1 MPSPARVD
9 VENSGQLLSAV
20 SRMFSATKQGGSQ
33 SRFAASILKDMKNK
47 KNIYKPAVAKT
58 PAKNPALKYILIAV
72 LLIAAAGIWCWQN
85 SSKKSENAT
94 AVNADAVTTT
104 NATENINE
112 PDMVTVQGGRF
123 AMGGNE
129 NNNEKPIH
137 NVTLSS
143 FKIAKYETTQAQWQ
157 KVMGSNHFSYKNCI
171 DCPVT
176 GVSWDAV
183 QAFIKK
189 LNTLSGKN
197 YRLPTE
203 AEWEYA
209 ARGGTKSKKFE
220 YAGSNDINA
229 VAWTSLD
236 SGSNAHPVGQ
246 KQANE
251 LGLYDMSGNVF
262 EWCEDWYD
270 ENYYGKSPG
279 NDPKGPA
286 TGPYRV
292 IRGGNCASEPAISS
306 VAYRIPVK
314 VGWGAIGF
322 RLASSL

>member
-1 MPSPARVD
+1 M
-9 VENSGQLLSAV
+9 
-20 SRMFSATKQGGSQ
+20 
-33 SRFAASILKDMKNK
+33 
-47 KNIYKPAVAKT
+47 
-58 PAKNPALKYILIAV
+58 KYIFIAV
-72 LLIAAAGIWCWQN
+72 LLIAAAGIRCSQSN
-85 SSKKSENAT
+85 TKISENAT
-94 AVNADAVTTT
+94 AVNSDFVTTT
-104 NATENINE
+104 EATGNIIE
-112 PDMVTVQGGRF
+112 PDIVTVQGGRF

-143 FKIAKYETTQAQWQ
+143 FKIAKYETTYSQWQ
-157 KVMGSNHFSYKNCI
+157 KVMGSIPSGGKDCM

-176 GVSWDAV
+176 ARGWDEV
-183 QAFIKK
+183 QIFIKK

-229 VAWTSLD
+229 VAWTSVN
-236 SGSNAHPVGQ
+236 SGSKTSIHPVGQ
-246 KQANE
+246 KEANE
-251 LGLYDMSGNVF
+251 LGLYDMSGNVW
-262 EWCEDWYD
+262 EWCNDWYD
-270 ENYYGKSPG
+270 ENYYGKSPA

-286 TGPYRV
+286 TGPHRV
-292 IRGGNCASEPAISS
+292 IRGGSGNSASEPAVCR
-306 VAYRIPVK
+306 VAYRLPVL
-314 VGWGAIGF
+314 WGTGSVGF

>member
-1 MPSPARVD
+1 
-9 VENSGQLLSAV
+9 
-20 SRMFSATKQGGSQ
+20 
-33 SRFAASILKDMKNK
+33 MKNK
-47 KNIYKPAVAKT
+47 KNIYKPEVPET

-72 LLIAAAGIWCWQN
+72 LLIAAAGILWSQSN
-85 SSKKSENAT
+85 PKMSENAS
-94 AVNADAVTTT
+94 AVNSDSVMAIG
-104 NATENINE
+104 ATGIINE

-143 FKIAKYETTQAQWQ
+143 FKIAKYETTLAQWQ
-157 KVMGSNHFSYKNCI
+157 KVMGSNPSGRKDCM

-176 GVSWDAV
+176 AVGWDDI
-183 QAFIKK
+183 QTFIKK

-209 ARGGTKSKKFE
+209 ARGGKKSKRFE
-220 YAGSNDINA
+220 YAGSNDVNA
-229 VAWTSLD
+229 VAWTFAN
-236 SGSNAHPVGQ
+236 SGSTTHPVGQ
-246 KQANE
+246 KEPNE

-262 EWCEDWYD
+262 EWCNDWYD
-270 ENYYGKSPG
+270 ENYYDKSPEH
-279 NDPKGPA
+279 NPKGPA
-286 TGPYRV
+286 TGLHRV
-292 IRGGNCASEPAISS
+292 FRGGNRASEPAKSR
-306 VAYRIPVK
+306 VAYRNPFRL
-314 VGWGAIGF
+314 GYGTLGF

>member
-1 MPSPARVD
+1 
-9 VENSGQLLSAV
+9 
-20 SRMFSATKQGGSQ
+20 
-33 SRFAASILKDMKNK
+33 MKNK
-47 KNIYKPAVAKT
+47 KNIYKPEVPET
-58 PAKNPALKYILIAV
+58 PAKNPAMKYILIAV
-72 LLIAAAGIWCWQN
+72 LLIAAAGIWWWQSN
-85 SSKKSENAT
+85 PKISENAT
-94 AVNADAVTTT
+94 AVNSDSVMTTG
-104 NATENINE
+104 ATGNINE
-112 PDMVTVQGGRF
+112 PEMVTVQGGRF

-157 KVMGSNHFSYKNCI
+157 KVMGSNPSGRKDCM

-229 VAWTSLD
+229 VAWTSAN
-236 SGSNAHPVGQ
+236 SGSNARRSNAHPVGQ
-246 KQANE
+246 KEANE

-262 EWCEDWYD
+262 EWCNDWYD

-292 IRGGNCASEPAISS
+292 IRGGNWASESAASR
-306 VAYRIPVK
+306 VAARPPVK

>member
-1 MPSPARVD
+1 
-9 VENSGQLLSAV
+9 
-20 SRMFSATKQGGSQ
+20 
-33 SRFAASILKDMKNK
+33 MKSK
-47 KNIYKPAVAKT
+47 ENIYNPEVPET
-58 PAKNPALKYILIAV
+58 QAKNTALKYILIAV
-72 LLIAAAGIWCWQN
+72 LLILAAGIWGWQSN
-85 SSKKSENAT
+85 SKKSENAT
-94 AVNADAVTTT
+94 AVTG
-104 NATENINE
+104 NINE

-123 AMGGNE
+123 AMGGNK

-143 FKIAKYETTQAQWQ
+143 FKIAKYETTVAQWQ
-157 KVMGSNHFSYKNCI
+157 KVMGSNPLGRKDCM
-171 DCPVT
+171 DCPAT
-176 GVSWDAV
+176 GAGWDDV
-183 QAFIKK
+183 QTFIKK

-236 SGSNAHPVGQ
+236 SASNAHPVGQ
-246 KQANE
+246 KKANA
-251 LGLYDMSGNVF
+251 LGLYDMSGNVY

-270 ENYYGKSPG
+270 ENYYGKSPA
-279 NDPKGPA
+279 NDPKGAA
-286 TGPYRV
+286 TGEYHV
-292 IRGGNCASEPAISS
+292 SRGGNWVSEPAASR
-306 VAYRIPVK
+306 VANRPPVQ

>member
-1 MPSPARVD
+1 
-9 VENSGQLLSAV
+9 
-20 SRMFSATKQGGSQ
+20 
-33 SRFAASILKDMKNK
+33 MKNK
-47 KNIYKPAVAKT
+47 KIVYNPEVPET
-58 PAKNPALKYILIAV
+58 LAKNPVLKYILIAI
-72 LLIAAAGIWCWQN
+72 LLITAACTRWWQSN
-85 SSKKSENAT
+85 PKILENAT
-94 AVNADAVTTT
+94 AVNSDSVMTTG
-104 NATENINE
+104 ATENINE

-157 KVMGSNHFSYKNCI
+157 KVMGSNPSYPKGCV
-171 DCPVT
+171 DCPVRI
-176 GVSWDAV
+176 VSWDAV
-183 QAFIKK
+183 QTFIKK
-189 LNTLSGKN
+189 LNTLCGKN

-209 ARGGTKSKKFE
+209 ARGGKKSKKFE

-229 VAWTSLD
+229 VAWTSAN
-236 SGSNAHPVGQ
+236 SGSNPHPVGQ
-246 KQANE
+246 KEANE

-262 EWCEDWYD
+262 EWCNDWYD

-286 TGPYRV
+286 TGPYRA
-292 IRGGNCASEPAISS
+292 IRGGNWVSEPALSR
-306 VAYRIPVK
+306 VAYRPPVQ

>member
-1 MPSPARVD
+1 
-9 VENSGQLLSAV
+9 
-20 SRMFSATKQGGSQ
+20 
-33 SRFAASILKDMKNK
+33 MKNK
-47 KNIYKPAVAKT
+47 ENIYNPEVPET
-58 PAKNPALKYILIAV
+58 PTKNPAMKYILIAV
-72 LLIAAAGIWCWQN
+72 LFIATAGILWSQSN
-85 SSKKSENAT
+85 SKISENAT
-94 AVNADAVTTT
+94 AV
-104 NATENINE
+104 TENINE

-143 FKIAKYETTQAQWQ
+143 FKIAKYETTVAQWQ
-157 KVMGSNHFSYKNCI
+157 KVMGSNPLGRKDCM
-171 DCPVT
+171 DCPAT
-176 GVSWDAV
+176 GAGWDDV
-183 QAFIKK
+183 QTFIKK

-229 VAWTSLD
+229 VAWTSAN
-236 SGSNAHPVGQ
+236 SGSNTHPVGQ
-246 KQANE
+246 KEANE

-262 EWCEDWYD
+262 EWCSDWYA

-286 TGPYRV
+286 TGPHRV
-292 IRGGNCASEPAISS
+292 IRGGGRSNEPASNS
-306 VAYRIPVK
+306 VAYRIPIK
-314 VGWGAIGF
+314 VGYGSMGF

>member
-1 MPSPARVD
+1 
-9 VENSGQLLSAV
+9 
-20 SRMFSATKQGGSQ
+20 
-33 SRFAASILKDMKNK
+33 MKNK
-47 KNIYKPAVAKT
+47 KNIYKPEVPET
-58 PAKNPALKYILIAV
+58 SAKNPALKYFLIAV
-72 LLIAAAGIWCWQN
+72 LLIAAAGIWWWQSN
-85 SSKKSENAT
+85 PKISENAT
-94 AVNADAVTTT
+94 AVNSDAVMKIG
-104 NATENINE
+104 ATENINE

-137 NVTLSS
+137 NVTLRS
-143 FKIAKYETTQAQWQ
+143 FKIAKYETTVAQWQ
-157 KVMGSNHFSYKNCI
+157 KVMGSNPLGRKDCM
-171 DCPVT
+171 DCPAT
-176 GVSWDAV
+176 GAGWDDV
-183 QAFIKK
+183 QTFIKK

-229 VAWTSLD
+229 VAWTSAN
-236 SGSNAHPVGQ
+236 SGSNTHPVGQ
-246 KQANE
+246 KEANE

-262 EWCEDWYD
+262 EWCNDWYD
-270 ENYYGKSPG
+270 ENYYGKSPE

-286 TGPYRV
+286 TGSHRV
-292 IRGGNCASEPAISS
+292 IRGGNWASEPAISR
-306 VAYRIPVK
+306 VAYRITVQI
-314 VGWGAIGF
+314 GYSAIGF